1 MSVLYE
7 NIYDPRDPRSQRALS
22 NPAFAHVMHATC
34 PYGEDAFQSYVSVTN
49 QLRQHNNLPPGD
61 FKLVRSEPQ
70 QPRPLE
76 ATAIFATFNVD
87 FHDGKGQRLGR
98 ARIGISKNRGLA
110 FWTMSVG
117 GSYIPTKFVDQDA
130 ATIAAMVNSYSEN
143 AAVIGQQTQAEI
155 NRIHAI
161 GAASAQQAANAHATE
176 AAQSASFNAHMDSID
191 RQSKAFQNYTL
202 DQTQIQDNNRN
213 VRGTVSNGYADAL
226 VKADPNRF
234 QYVATQDF
242 IKGVDY

>member
-1 MSVLYE
+1 
-7 NIYDPRDPRSQRALS
+7 
-22 NPAFAHVMHATC
+22 
-34 PYGEDAFQSYVSVTN
+34 
-49 QLRQHNNLPPGD
+49 
-61 FKLVRSEPQ
+61 
-70 QPRPLE
+70 
-76 ATAIFATFNVD
+76 
-87 FHDGKGQRLGR
+87 
-98 ARIGISKNRGLA
+98 
-110 FWTMSVG
+110 
-117 GSYIPTKFVDQDA
+117 
-130 ATIAAMVNSYSEN
+130 MVNSYSEN